1 MFLYQLALIFRS
13 TYIRTDNEVVRTEN
27 VPMSINRVHK
37 SPLNFLSVVRI
48 ISLRF
53 FFYRTG
59 SVVIETLVCFR
70 GLFSFFISLFSF
82 LLVVCKDKGGRKKNK
97 KRKRS

>member
-53 FFYRTG
+53 FLSYR
-59 SVVIETLVCFR
+59 
-70 GLFSFFISLFSF
+70 
-82 LLVVCKDKGGRKKNK
+82 
-97 KRKRS
+97 